1 MKETIEI
8 RVQSNCPPR
17 LTACDGGGGGG
28 GRGGR
33 RGGRGGGSWYLL
45 CRENRWVVKRNGNN
59 NMFRH

>member
-8 RVQSNCPPR
+8 RVQSNRPPR

-28 GRGGR
+28 RRG
-33 RGGRGGGSWYLL
+33 GGRGGGSRYLL
-45 CRENRWVVKRNGNN
+45 CLGNGCLMERNGNN